1 MVERSA
7 HAVDARTTW
16 LNVELNMSPPPM
28 PTIAPVDNDETPAS
42 SLRRVVLKS
51 ALLNLV
57 IVLTSFP
64 VLVLAGGPRA
74 VVPTLAIMAGITV
87 VIWSATLILFSCVTL
102 GRTTRA
108 AFSSAI
114 RRKPAVRAREAGVA
128 DRWLD
133 APG

>member
-1 MVERSA
+1 MEF
-7 HAVDARTTW
+7 
-16 LNVELNMSPPPM
+16 LMSPPPR
-28 PTIAPVDNDETPAS
+28 PLIVRGDDDESPAT
-42 SLRRVVLKS
+42 SLRRVVRNS

-74 VVPTLAIMAGITV
+74 VVPALAITAGVTILV
-87 VIWSATLILFSCVTL
+87 WSATLTLFSCVTL
-102 GRTTRA
+102 GRTIRA